1 MPKDTMKKIYKMTT
15 LVIEIRKT
23 FLNKLRSV
31 INKINNETWKQGHQQ
46 RRRDTKDGDKKESII
61 RLLDRENYDKP
72 IQTAT
77 RLLQML
83 SHGQNNTSLP
93 SR

>member
-15 LVIEIRKT
+15 LDIEIRKT
-23 FLNKLRSV
+23 FFNKLRSV
-31 INKINNETWKQGHQQ
+31 INKINYETWKQGHQQ

>member
-15 LVIEIRKT
+15 LDIEIRKT
-23 FLNKLRSV
+23 VLNKLRSV
-31 INKINNETWKQGHQQ
+31 INKINYETWKQGHQQ